1 MAVFTTFDPVFLERY
16 LYMFGLG
23 ELASFSPIETGIEN
37 SNYLLRLDQ
46 DGHQQEYVLT
56 ILEYLS
62 FDEVPFFNTL
72 MTHLS
77 QAGLPVPAPRATLD
91 GMTSTI
97 FRGKPTLL
105 FPKLAGSHPTEVDSA
120 RCQLIGKMIASMH
133 EAAATIGLPPEK
145 VRANPYDAEWTR
157 STFEAKAAGLT
168 DDDRALLAG
177 YVERYDDLTRIEDL
191 PRGII
196 HGDLFR
202 DNTLFEADRL
212 TGIIDFYHA
221 CEDYLVQDLAI
232 SLNDWCSTDTGDM
245 DPELID
251 AMIEG
256 YEYVRSLTLQ
266 ERELLPD
273 FQRAAALRFVLT
285 RLLSGEE
292 GGHLKDPEEFLRIAR
307 SLHTDFRQL

>member
-1 MAVFTTFDPVFLERY
+1 MAVFTTIEEVYLERY
-16 LYMFGLG
+16 LYMFDLG
-23 ELASFSPIETGIEN
+23 ELESFSPIETGIEN
-37 SNYLLRLDQ
+37 SNYLLRMNR
-46 DGHQQEYVLT
+46 DGARHEYVLT

-77 QAGLPVPAPRATLD
+77 ANGLPVPAPRATLD

-105 FPKLAGSHPTEVDSA
+105 FPKLPGSHPAEAGPGGCRV
-120 RCQLIGKMIASMH
+120 IGQALAKIH
-133 EAAATIGLPPEK
+133 EAAASVGLPQEK
-145 VRANPYDAEWTR
+145 IRDNPYDPAWTR
-157 STFEAKAAGLT
+157 STFDAKASQLAEV
-168 DDDRALLAG
+168 DRGILARFVEDYEKLAG
-177 YVERYDDLTRIEDL
+177 TTSL

-202 DNTLFEADRL
+202 DNALFVGDEL

-221 CEDYLVQDLAI
+221 CEDFLVQDLAI
-232 SLNDWCSTDTGDM
+232 SLNDWCSTDTGEMNND
-245 DPELID
+245 LVG

-256 YEYVRSLTLQ
+256 YEAVRPLTAT
-266 ERELLPD
+266 EREALPD
-273 FQRAAALRFVLT
+273 FQRAGALRFVLT
-285 RLLSGEE
+285 RLLSGED

-307 SLHTDFRQL
+307 SFNA